1 MQNDRI
7 KLSVVIPCYN
17 SELFLEKT
25 VAEVEDAIKDISH
38 EIILIDD
45 SSSDSTYK
53 IIEKLT
59 GEYKN
64 ITGINMAR
72 NFGQHAAL
80 MAGFS
85 YVSGEIILCMD
96 DDGQT
101 PASEIHKL
109 IDALSEDVDVVYAE
123 YETKKHAWYRNL
135 GSRLNA
141 KMTEWLL
148 DKPKDLYVS
157 SFFVAKRYVIKEV
170 LKYRHSFPYIIGL
183 VLRTTRNV
191 SNVTV
196 KHKEREM
203 GTSGYSINKLIGL
216 WMNGFT
222 AFSIKPLRIADFLG
236 AIFAFIG
243 FFSAI
248 VLIIRR
254 IIIGY
259 SAVEGWYSLIAVIL
273 LVGGLLMLVLGMT
286 GEYIGRA
293 YLCINEAPQ
302 YVIRKECSSK

>member
-1 MQNDRI
+1 MQNDGI
-7 KLSVVIPCYN
+7 KLSVIIPCYN

-25 VAEVEDAIKDISH
+25 VAEVEDAIKGIPH
-38 EIILIDD
+38 EIVLIDD

-85 YVSGEIILCMD
+85 HVSGEIVLCMD

-157 SFFVAKRYVIKEV
+157 SFFVAKRYVIEEI
-170 LKYRHSFPYIIGL
+170 LKYRNSFPYIIGL

-191 SNVTV
+191 SNVRV
-196 KHKEREM
+196 KHKEREI
-203 GTSGYSINKLIGL
+203 GISGYSLTKLIGL

-236 AIFAFIG
+236 AFFAFIG

-286 GEYIGRA
+286 GEYIGRT

-302 YVIRKECSSK
+302 YVIRKKCSSK